1 MSSLAA
7 LARLRATRQGRAE
20 RLRQMRHHHL
30 VDEPLVLI
38 MLTMAGEAAAPLACM
53 VGTERRRPTLL
64 TVTQPRNRDQRQAF
78 YAQLAA
84 VILPHIRRRENT
96 LQQLP
101 ARPGKPVRQ
110 RCADAPQIIVANHA
124 TVEYLRL
131 VGRSIRF
138 QGPPNVTEADP
149 SVALLGRW
157 LTFFA
162 ERAEYPGS
170 SMLLPLTAQLAAH
183 WATGQSGL
191 EDESL
196 SALLAWIEPPAGLS
210 GAQAALRTENPVLF
224 PPAGPASDPTF
235 DDVELEPRMIA
246 HRQALAAGDHRTA
259 ARLAAELQQALAGQ
273 LEPTWDQV
281 WNGLALLRAI
291 PQAPRCARRW
301 DDDRDRFTGHSL
313 LIARGGAPQP
323 VYDQAVDAARRLARL
338 EQATHMFDDEQALD
352 DPFVLAE
359 RRTAGAAFAGVV
371 VTREPDRQVT
381 SAKGR
386 RVLRPRFTVRTEDP
400 PPITR
405 DQDLVDPRRPRT
417 IVRVREV
424 VPDGQDAHLITVEV
438 TAGMGTVSRPVAD
451 AVPELDEPVC
461 YTASPSQW
469 GAAEF
474 PSREQTPWTHTG
486 TSADETPADQ
496 TSADPSEADQP

>member
-7 LARLRATRQGRAE
+7 LARLHATRQGRAE
-20 RLRQMRHHHL
+20 RLRQVRHHHL
-30 VDEPLVLI
+30 VDEPLVLVI
-38 MLTMAGEAAAPLACM
+38 LTMAGEAAAPLACM
-53 VGTERRRPTLL
+53 VGTGRRQSTLL
-64 TVTQPRNRDQRQAF
+64 TVTQPRNRDQRRAF

-101 ARPGKPVRQ
+101 ARPGKPPRQ

-124 TVEYLRL
+124 TVDYLSL

-138 QGPPNVTEADP
+138 QGPPNTTETDP
-149 SVALLGRW
+149 SIALLGRW

-183 WATGQSGL
+183 WATGQSIL

-196 SALLAWIEPPAGLS
+196 SKLLAWIEPPAGLT
-210 GAQAALRTENPVLF
+210 GVQAALRSENPVLF
-224 PPAGPASDPTF
+224 PPAGPATDPTF
-235 DDVELEPRMIA
+235 DAVELEPRMIT
-246 HRQALAAGDHRTA
+246 H
-259 ARLAAELQQALAGQ
+259 QQALASGDHLTAARTATELQDALASQ
-273 LEPTWDQV
+273 LRPTWNQV
-281 WNGLALLRAI
+281 WDGLALLRAI
-291 PQAPRCARRW
+291 PQAARSVRRW
-301 DDDRDRFTGHSL
+301 EDDRDHFTSHSL
-313 LIARGGAPQP
+313 HITRGGAPQP
-323 VYDQAVDAARRLARL
+323 VHDQAVDAARRLARL
-338 EQATHMFDDEQALD
+338 ERAIHMFEDEQALD

-359 RRTAGAAFAGVV
+359 RRTVGTAFAGVV
-371 VTREPDRQVT
+371 VAREPDRQVT

-386 RVLRPRFTVRTEDP
+386 RILRPRFTIRTEDP
-400 PPITR
+400 PPIAR
-405 DQDLVDPRRPRT
+405 DQDLVDPERPRT

-424 VPDGQDAHLITVEV
+424 LPEQQDMHLITVEV
-438 TAGMGTVSRPVAD
+438 TAGMGSVSRPAAD
-451 AVPELDEPVC
+451 AVPELDELVC
-461 YTASPSQW
+461 YTAWPSQW

-486 TSADETPADQ
+486 PSAPQ
-496 TSADPSEADQP
+496 TFTDLSEAEQT